1 MKLILIATACM
12 STTILLTSCNF
23 LESLGPPP
31 PPPPDTTPPSI
42 VSITPGN
49 GAVGISKDVK
59 IKLKFSETMNK
70 IATELAYVSTDMPS
84 VQFTWSENDTTLEI
98 DPAGDLNYTLSGK
111 EYSFN
116 LGAAATDLAGN
127 ALSPISSTFRTFKEL
142 NATLKSDATRDGWV
156 RSDSEFDIAGT
167 RLYIGDST
175 LVDNAQYKSYLSF
188 DLSSL
193 EATGLTTSDRLTS
206 AKLRLFQGDAPD
218 GSPYTNLAL
227 NGKKLIATHV
237 SYGSSLNGNDFNTSV
252 LGEFGTTIDDADLEW
267 KEYVNGLSFVQND
280 WDNRD
285 QRGKR
290 SQYMLYFPKA
300 TDGDASA
307 DIARFNAGNNASNQ
321 PELRITYLVP

>member
-1 MKLILIATACM
+1 MKIIHVITIGLSTTTLLTACPFTQM
-12 STTILLTSCNF
+12 GAKPL
-23 LESLGPPP
+23 
-31 PPPPDTTPPSI
+31 PPPDTTPSNI

-49 GAVGISKDVK
+49 GAIGISKDVK
-59 IKLKFSETMNK
+59 ITLKFSETMNK
-70 IATELAYVSTDMPS
+70 TSTELAYQSTDMPS
-84 VQFTWSENDTTLEI
+84 VQFSWSENDTMLEI

-111 EYSFN
+111 EYSFS

-127 ALSPISSTFRTFKEL
+127 ALTPIASTFRTFKEL
-142 NATLKSDATRDGWV
+142 NTTLKSDATRDGWV
-156 RSDSEFDIAGT
+156 RSDNEFDSTAT

-206 AKLRLFQGDAPD
+206 ARLRLFQGDAPD

-237 SYGSSLNGNDFNTSV
+237 SYGSSLGGSDFNTSV
-252 LGEFGTTIDDADLEW
+252 LGEFGTTIDDADIEW
-267 KEYVNGLSFVQND
+267 KEYLNGLSFVQND
-280 WDNRD
+280 WDNREA
-285 QRGKR
+285 RGKR

-300 TDGDASA
+300 TDGDGSA
-307 DIARFNAGNNASNQ
+307 DVARFNAGNNASNQ